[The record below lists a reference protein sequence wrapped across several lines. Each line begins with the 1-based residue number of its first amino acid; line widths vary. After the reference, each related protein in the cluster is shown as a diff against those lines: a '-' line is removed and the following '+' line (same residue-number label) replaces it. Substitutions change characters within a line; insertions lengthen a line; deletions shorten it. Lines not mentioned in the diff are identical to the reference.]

1 MRKSV
6 LALLAVILAP
16 LGAHAQSAHD
26 LINSAQNTENVLTY
40 GMGYGLQRYSTLSQ
54 IDTRDVRHLVPVWN
68 YSLNDNR
75 GEESQPLVIDGVMYV
90 TTHNATMAIDAL
102 TGRQIWK
109 TTIEYPAA
117 TPRVACC
124 GIVNRGLAAYDGKL
138 FRTTLD
144 DHVVAYDMKNGKQL
158 WKSKAIGFK
167 AGYSM
172 TVAPLVADGV
182 VITGVSG
189 GEYGIRGF
197 LDGWDPRTGKHLWRR
212 YTVPS
217 PKAKGGD
224 TWPGDT
230 WKHGGGATWLTG
242 SYDPE
247 LNLVYWGVGNPG
259 SWNALVRKGDNLY
272 TDSVIAIRP
281 KTGKIVWHYQFTPN
295 DAFDY
300 DGTNELILADLKIHG
315 KTRKILMQ
323 ADRNGFFYV
332 IDRTDGKLLAANPFV
347 KQNWADG
354 IDMKTGRPVKSAVT
368 KKMYAGKQ
376 VEIWPSAFGGKNWMP
391 MSYNPQTGLAYAN
404 TLNFGWTY
412 QAQVP
417 KYRAGVFY
425 FGAKFAWAF
434 PKNGPRGVLKAIDP
448 LTGKAKWE
456 VPSELPN
463 YSGTLSTAGGLVFTG
478 TETGAFKAYDAESG
492 KELWSFQTGSG
503 IVGQPITWSHD
514 GRQYVTIT
522 SGIGGVYALFSGDQR
537 LAQIPAGGSV
547 WTFALAQP

>member
-1 MRKSV
+1 MMRKSA
-6 LALLAVILAP
+6 LALLVAILAP
-16 LGAHAQSAHD
+16 LGAHAQTAQD
-26 LINSAQNTENVLTY
+26 LINSAKNTENVLTY
-40 GMGYGLQRYSTLSQ
+40 GMGYDLQRYSTLLQ
-54 IDTRDVRHLVPVWN
+54 IDASNVQHLVPVWN

-75 GEESQPLVIDGVMYV
+75 GEESQPLVIDGVMYL
-90 TTHNATMAIDAL
+90 TTHDATMAIDAL

-109 TTIEYPAA
+109 SKVEYPPAA
-117 TPRVACC
+117 PRVACC

-144 DHVVAYDMKNGKQL
+144 AHVVAYDMKSGKRL
-158 WKSKAIGFK
+158 WKSKAIDFK
-167 AGYSM
+167 TGYSM

-182 VITGVSG
+182 VITGISG

-217 PKAKGGD
+217 PRAKGGD

-247 LNLVYWGVGNPG
+247 LDLVYWGVGNPG

-272 TDSVIAIRP
+272 TNSVIAIRP

-300 DGTNELILADLKIHG
+300 DGVNELILADLKVNG
-315 KTRKILMQ
+315 EERKVLMQ
-323 ADRNGFFYV
+323 ANRNGFFYV
-332 IDRTDGKLLAANPFV
+332 IDRANGKLLAANPFV
-347 KQNWADG
+347 KVTWADG
-354 IDMKTGRPVKSAVT
+354 VDMTTGRPIKSAIT
-368 KKMYAGKQ
+368 KEMYAGKQ
-376 VEIWPSAFGGKNWMP
+376 VEVWPSAFGGKNWMP

-425 FGAKFAWAF
+425 FGAKFAWAY
-434 PKNGPRGVLKAIDP
+434 PKGPRGYLKAIDP
-448 LTGKAKWE
+448 MSGKAKWE
-456 VPSELPN
+456 VESDLPN
-463 YSGTLSTAGGLVFTG
+463 FSGTLSTAGGLVFTG
-478 TETGAFKAYDAESG
+478 TETGAFKAYDAETG
-492 KELWSFQTGSG
+492 KELWQFQTGSG
-503 IVGQPITWSHD
+503 IVGQPITWSRD
-514 GRQYVTIT
+514 GRQYVTVT
-522 SGIGGVYALFSGDQR
+522 SGIGGVYALFSGDER
-537 LAQIPAGGSV
+537 LAQIPPGGSL
-547 WTFALAQP
+547 WTFALPRR

>member
-1 MRKSV
+1 
-6 LALLAVILAP
+6 
-16 LGAHAQSAHD
+16 
-26 LINSAQNTENVLTY
+26 
-40 GMGYGLQRYSTLSQ
+40 
-54 IDTRDVRHLVPVWN
+54 
-68 YSLNDNR
+68 
-75 GEESQPLVIDGVMYV
+75 MYL
-90 TTHNATMAIDAL
+90 TTHDATVAIDAL

-109 TTIEYPAA
+109 TKVEYPPA

-124 GIVNRGLAAYDGKL
+124 GIVNRGLAAYEGRL

-144 DHVVAYDMKNGKQL
+144 AHVVAYDMKTGKRL
-158 WKSKAIGFK
+158 WKSKAINFK

-182 VITGVSG
+182 VITGISG

-217 PKAKGGD
+217 PRAKGGD

-272 TDSVIAIRP
+272 TNSVIAIRP
-281 KTGKIVWHYQFTPN
+281 KTGEIVWHYQFTPN

-300 DGTNELILADLKIHG
+300 DGVNELILADLKVNG
-315 KTRKILMQ
+315 ENRKVLMQ
-323 ADRNGFFYV
+323 ANRNGFFYV
-332 IDRTDGKLLAANPFV
+332 IDRTNGKLLAANPFV
-347 KQNWADG
+347 KVNWADG
-354 IDMKTGRPVKSAVT
+354 VDMKTGRPIKSAIT
-368 KKMYAGKQ
+368 KQMYAGKQ

-425 FGAKFAWAF
+425 FGAKFAWAY
-434 PKNGPRGVLKAIDP
+434 PKGPRGYLKAIDP
-448 LTGKAKWE
+448 MTGKAKWE
-456 VPSELPN
+456 IASELPN
-463 YSGTLSTAGGLVFTG
+463 FAGTLSTAGGLVFTG
-478 TETGAFKAYDAESG
+478 TETGAFKAYDAETG
-492 KELWSFQTGSG
+492 KELWHFQTGSG

-514 GRQYVTIT
+514 GRQYVTVT
-522 SGIGGVYALFSGDQR
+522 SGIGGVYSLFSGDER
-537 LAQIPAGGSV
+537 LAQIPPGGSV
-547 WTFALAQP
+547 WTFALPRR